1 MALELR
7 YYNDPI
13 LRRKTPRV
21 ALVDDSIR
29 ALVQDMFVIMRSAK
43 GVGLAANQVGVPLQ
57 VFTLDLSVGGKPRGE
72 MFALINPR
80 VVRQSGSL
88 TDEEGC
94 LSFPGLR
101 LMIRRPMEVRV
112 EGLDINGNPAALE
125 ASGILARAV
134 MHETDHLNGI
144 QFFRRLP
151 FLKLLALLPSL
162 PRLKRQYRRLRET
175 GSVPQGR
182 GGPAPEE

>member
-1 MALELR
+1 MTPVLR

-13 LRRKTPRV
+13 LRRKAAQV
-21 ALVDDSIR
+21 GQVDDEIR
-29 ALVQDMFVIMRSAK
+29 TLVLAMFEIMRTAR

-57 VFTLDLSVGGKPRGE
+57 VLTLDLSIGGKPRGE
-72 MFALINPR
+72 MFAIINPK
-80 VVRQSGSL
+80 VVRKSGSI

-112 EGLDINGNPAALE
+112 EGLDLNGNPVALE
-125 ASGILARAV
+125 AGGILARAV

-151 FLKLLALLPSL
+151 FLKLLAFLPTL
-162 PRLKRQYRRLRET
+162 PKLRRQYRNLKGTTPARE
-175 GSVPQGR
+175 
-182 GGPAPEE
+182 E

>member
-1 MALELR
+1 MGLELR

-13 LRRKTPRV
+13 LRRKTARV
-21 ALVDDSIR
+21 ARVDDEIR
-29 ALVQDMFVIMRSAK
+29 ALVAEMIETMRASK
-43 GVGLAANQVGVPLQ
+43 GVGLAANQVGIPLQ
-57 VFTLDLSVGGKPRGE
+57 VLTLDLSIGGKPRGE
-72 MFALINPR
+72 MFALINPK

-94 LSFPGLR
+94 LSFPGVR
-101 LMIRRPMEVRV
+101 LVIRRPMEVRV
-112 EGLDINGNPAALE
+112 EGLDINGNPVALE

-151 FLKLLALLPSL
+151 FMKLLAFLPTL
-162 PRLKRQYRRLRET
+162 PKLKREYRKLRDKT
-175 GSVPQGR
+175 SA
-182 GGPAPEE
+182 PAE

>member
-13 LRRKTPRV
+13 LRRRTAQV
-21 ALVDDSIR
+21 AQVDDEIR
-29 ALVQDMFVIMRSAK
+29 ALVLDMFEAMHKAR

-57 VFTLDLSVGGKPRGE
+57 VVTLDLSIGGKPRGE
-72 MFALINPR
+72 MFAIINPR
-80 VVRQSGSL
+80 IVRQSGSI

-101 LMIRRPMEVRV
+101 LIIRRPLEVRV
-112 EGLDINGNPAALE
+112 EGLDINGNPVSLE
-125 ASGILARAV
+125 ASGILARAI

-151 FLKLLALLPSL
+151 FLKLLAFLPSL
-162 PRLKRQYRRLRET
+162 PKLKRRYRALH
-175 GSVPQGR
+175 GS
-182 GGPAPEE
+182 APVTEE

>member
-13 LRRKTPRV
+13 LRRKTARV
-21 ALVDDSIR
+21 ETVDEATRTLVLEMFEVMR
-29 ALVQDMFVIMRSAK
+29 ASK

-57 VFTLDLSVGGKPRGE
+57 VLTLDLSIGGKPRGE
-72 MFALINPR
+72 MFGIINPR

-101 LMIRRPMEVRV
+101 LMIRRPMEVRM
-112 EGLDINGNPAALE
+112 EGLDINGNPVAVE
-125 ASGILARAV
+125 ASGILARAI
-134 MHETDHLNGI
+134 MHETDHLQGI

-151 FLKLLALLPSL
+151 LLKLLAFLPNL
-162 PRLKRQYRRLRET
+162 PKLRRQYRNLKGVT
-175 GSVPQGR
+175 
-182 GGPAPEE
+182 ALTEE